1 MEKGEAMPQGLGMH
15 LFSNPRSQM
24 SHQAGLRVLAVLE
37 AVKGA
42 LVLGVGLGLLGLIH
56 HDVQHLAEGLVR
68 HFHLNP
74 ANSYPR
80 VLLHAAQQLTDARLW
95 GLAVA
100 ALVYALFRF
109 AEGYGLWTQ
118 RRWAAWLGAVSAAL
132 YIPVEVWE
140 LVEGITGPKVVLLGV
155 NVGVVWYLAMVIRQ
169 RRVEGRR
176 DAGMTARSP
185 RRDDT

>member
-1 MEKGEAMPQGLGMH
+1 MERQTVRRCLRGLGMH
-15 LFSNPRSQM
+15 LFSSPRSQM
-24 SHQAGLRVLAVLE
+24 SPHAGLRVLAVLE
-37 AVKGA
+37 AGKGA

-56 HDVQHLAEGLVR
+56 HDVQHLAEGVVR

-74 ANSYPR
+74 ASSYPR
-80 VLLHAAQQLTDARLW
+80 VLLHAAQQLTDARLL

-118 RRWAAWLGAVSAAL
+118 RRWAEWLGAVSAAL

-140 LVEGITGPKVVLLGV
+140 LLAGITALKVVLLGL
-155 NVGVVWYLAMVIRQ
+155 NVGVVWYLATVIRQ
-169 RRVEGRR
+169 RRVEGSR
-176 DAGMTARSP
+176 DAGMTAR
-185 RRDDT
+185 